1 MTSINVKN
9 IQLNDSFY
17 ELVFIK
23 DGLKAY
29 RSDYYHNNNFT
40 LIFLNDTW
48 VEKIFAPINSTGN
61 CQFNV
66 FEDFRGTIDA
76 IMNASDFTFEQAVD
90 YYLELIITIQYDSTL
105 MYLHLCQYNF
115 EPEELEYIKS
125 HRLFKI
131 VSCVENIETR
141 ESTQVHI
148 LVRIVERSSFKKE
161 ALPENKLY
169 LLKVYSNSI
178 CFKQKVYHT
187 ANIADYLHTLYLYI
201 NSMQIKLF
209 NEEGYAQK
217 ALNKHLND
225 IEGFYTKLADELN
238 KNKLDSDDIT
248 FVL

>member
-1 MTSINVKN
+1 MTPINVKN

-23 DGLKAY
+23 DGLRTY
-29 RSDYYHNNNFT
+29 FSNYNNNDFT
-40 LIFLNDTW
+40 LIFLKDTW
-48 VEKIFAPINSTGN
+48 VEKIYAPINSTGN

-66 FEDFRGTIDA
+66 FEDFRNTIDA

-90 YYLELIITIQYDSTL
+90 YYLELIIVIQYDSTL
-105 MYLHLCQYNF
+105 MYLHLVQEAF
-115 EPEELEYIKS
+115 ETKELEYIKS
-125 HRLFKI
+125 HRLFEI

-141 ESTQVHI
+141 ESTQIHI
-148 LVRIVERSSFKKE
+148 LVRIVRKSSFKRE
-161 ALPENKLY
+161 ALPEDKLY
-169 LLKVYSNSI
+169 LLRVYSNNI

-187 ANIADYLHTLYLYI
+187 ANIADYLHSLYLYI

-217 ALNKHLND
+217 ALNKHLDN

>member
-1 MTSINVKN
+1 MTPINVKN

-23 DGLKAY
+23 DGLKTY
-29 RSDYYHNNNFT
+29 RSDYYNSNNFT
-40 LIFLNDTW
+40 LMFLKDTW
-48 VEKIFAPINSTGN
+48 VEKIYSPINSTGN
-61 CQFNV
+61 CQLNL

-105 MYLHLCQYNF
+105 MYLHLCQYYF

-148 LVRIVERSSFKKE
+148 LVRIVGKNSFKKE
-161 ALPENKLY
+161 VLPEDKLY
-169 LLKVYSNSI
+169 LLRVYSNNI

-187 ANIADYLHTLYLYI
+187 ANIADYLHTIDLYA
-201 NSMQIKLF
+201 NSMKIKLS

-217 ALNKHLND
+217 VLNEILSN